1 MLCLVQLV
9 AFLQLD
15 TMKSET
21 SLLHF
26 SQRFAIVS
34 LLNHTCSHSLV
45 RLRSANIDDNSRL
58 DIAACG
64 FWGSRFDVQVFNPCA
79 RSNRQA
85 SLLATYRRHEQEKK
99 RQYDRRIR
107 EVEHSTFT
115 LLVLSTTG
123 GAATTFYKRL
133 AAMLSEKRDVPYSK
147 MIGWI
152 RCRMSFRASVMS
164 IRGTR
169 SSATRGALHEPIE
182 LQATEGQLQVV

>member
-34 LLNHTCSHSLV
+34 ILNRTCSHSLV
-45 RLRSANIDDNSRL
+45 RQCRSALHDNSRL

-64 FWGSRFDVQVFNPCA
+64 FWGSRFERAFFDVRVFNPCA

-115 LLVLSTTG
+115 PLVLSTTVRMG
-123 GAATTFYKRL
+123 RAATTFYKRL
-133 AAMLSEKRDVPYSK
+133 AAMLSEKRDV
-147 MIGWI
+147 
-152 RCRMSFRASVMS
+152 
-164 IRGTR
+164 
-169 SSATRGALHEPIE
+169 ALQQNHWMDTLPHE
-182 LQATEGQLQVV
+182 LQSVESLSHVH